1 MKKFSYLIVCIVF
14 MFGFYD
20 NVFAKICGSTPRCD
34 SADRRDAGAPVANYV
49 NTCGNDN
56 GQNGSCNV
64 SNNASISSEK
74 IDIIYIDPDNGNKF
88 NPCYYECYKKRK
100 VLIMIDDS
108 NSMGRAKIE
117 KTKDAIE
124 SIADAMTLEGDQ
136 LRVCY
141 FSGECIKVGNT
152 NWISPDQVDK
162 IVDDIDRK
170 HENTNFVS
178 AYDRVENI
186 FSSLNG
192 NHIPVLFFITDGYP
206 TANNSGALGYL
217 SSARY
222 AYQAAN
228 RLENLVSAM
237 KNATYSPNNIYTSA
251 NARVVTVGVG
261 INTDDNYAKF
271 ILNPTTANRDS
282 LASSGNS
289 EEVTLRSMLFNKG
302 SAQYE
307 AVAGICS
314 FPDKGGVVRGTV
326 QNATPITS
334 TDSNGNTIITGYKQ
348 RVDFVSKDGG
358 LKRYLNEDKLY
369 YNNSNYPNSGGLCF
383 TVGSNV
389 DLTLRCRTANG
400 YKCDGSKE
408 TGFSDVPKD
417 SYKVFTTNFGIKFV
431 RLSASFFEKRS
442 NATYR
447 LLWTTGAS
455 QSTNGSGANT
465 YSNSAN
471 IKYNGVFASYLGANA
486 ITKLQNALKSSPE
499 TNPLYFKASEDK
511 SFFLEQDYKEVTH
524 NNCTGV
530 NGSNTV
536 QVKPENDVFVI
547 NGTSYNSISVPVVI
561 TEDAKF
567 DAGNLDENFSVN
579 AGRGFIINNAYVEN
593 TIRWYYSYF
602 DDYNNNIPSDPI
614 VYYGS
619 DSKTSLS
626 SLRKANGRSYSNEEL
641 DQLVWNAIKST
652 KLETNEA
659 KERVKDALTT
669 VDSNNVDKISTVPL
683 EVTVSEGSNCATVYN
698 SDRSSGNKSCTIKYT
713 ISQPKGC
720 FKTNDQ
726 NEREFAYGSNCN
738 GNYNYNVDKP
748 NQYFIPFAHKIGELP
763 INITGNFSSVMGLD
777 LDFNTSCK
785 ITVGQGTFKGYP
797 DKLAYRT
804 IDVENPFPKSNNELS
819 KIAVNWREWYCSN
832 SDNSSGNCAIDNQ
845 NKMRLANS
853 YNSSRLLYSVNL
865 NDSVIDYIVSDT
877 SSGNYYYS
885 FGTINNSGSSNF
897 VNNRIISNLFSIH
910 NATNSY
916 CELGEFSESCD
927 QYQ

>member
-34 SADRRDAGAPVANYV
+34 SADRRDTGAPVANYV

-56 GQNGSCNV
+56 EPNGFCNV

-74 IDIIYIDPDNGNKF
+74 IDKIYIDPDNGNKF
-88 NPCYYECYKKRK
+88 NPCYYECYKQRK

-108 NSMGRAKIE
+108 NSMAKSKIE

-124 SIADAMTLEGDQ
+124 SIAKAMTLEGDK
-136 LRVCY
+136 LKVCY
-141 FSGECIKVGNT
+141 FLSGCLTDGWIDPSHVHDVIKDVERGN
-152 NWISPDQVDK
+152 K
-162 IVDDIDRK
+162 
-170 HENTNFVS
+170 NTNFVE
-178 AYDRVENI
+178 AYDKVEDV
-186 FSSLNG
+186 FKKSSDD
-192 NHIPVLFFITDGYP
+192 HIPVLFFITDGYP
-206 TANNSGALGYL
+206 TENKTNGLGYL

-237 KNATYSPNNIYTSA
+237 KNATYSSDNIYTSS

-261 INTDDNYAKF
+261 INNSDNYAKF
-271 ILNPTTANRDS
+271 ILNPTTANKDS
-282 LASSGNS
+282 LASSGDK
-289 EEVTLRSMLFNKG
+289 EEVTLRSMLDGDSSTK
-302 SAQYE
+302 YE
-307 AVAGICS
+307 AVAGVCS
-314 FPDKGGVVRGTV
+314 FPDKGGVTRGII
-326 QNATPITS
+326 QGSDAITG

-348 RVDFVSKDGG
+348 KADFSGLSGYANESK
-358 LKRYLNEDKLY
+358 LSSE
-369 YNNSNYPNSGGLCF
+369 GLCF

-389 DLTLRCRTANG
+389 NITLRCKTANG
-400 YKCDGSKE
+400 YKCDGSKKANGDRK
-408 TGFSDVPKD
+408 TGFSDVPTS
-417 SYKVFTTNFGIKFV
+417 SYQVFTTNFGIKFV
-431 RLSASFFEKRS
+431 RLSASFFKDRP

-455 QSTNGSGANT
+455 QGANGSGAAT
-465 YSNSAN
+465 YTKSAN
-471 IKYNGVFASYLGANA
+471 FSYNGVFASYLGANA

-511 SFFLEQDYKEVTH
+511 SFFDKQHYKEVTH

-530 NGSNTV
+530 NGNNTV

-626 SLRKANGRSYSNEEL
+626 SLRKANGGSYSNEEL
-641 DQLVWNAIKST
+641 DRLVWNAIKST

-726 NEREFAYGSNCN
+726 NEQEFAYGSNCN

-748 NQYFIPFAHKIGELP
+748 NQYFIPFAHEIGELP
-763 INITGNFSSVMGLD
+763 INITGNFSSVKELD
-777 LDFNTSCK
+777 LNFNTSCK
-785 ITVGQGTFKGYP
+785 VTVGQGTFKGYP
-797 DKLAYRT
+797 DKLVYRT

-819 KIAVNWREWYCSN
+819 KIAVNWRNWYCSN
-832 SDNSSGNCAIDNQ
+832 GDSSSGNCAIDHQ
-845 NKMRLANS
+845 NEMRLANS

-865 NDSVIDYIVSDT
+865 NDSVIDNIVSDT
-877 SSGNYYYS
+877 NSGNYYYS

-916 CELGEFSESCD
+916 CELGEFSASCD